1 MEVGMSMNMVS
12 LVRASLLG
20 LALMLANT
28 SPAGGQAQPAG
39 GQVQPA
45 GGQAQPAGGQGQR
58 TLYERLGG
66 YDAISKV
73 VDDFADRLFADPKIG
88 KYFVGMGTDTR
99 ESFKQKNKNLV
110 CNVTGGPCK
119 VISRPAKTV
128 HAGLGITDA
137 DFDIVVGHLSE
148 ALDKYKVPAA
158 EHKELMAIIATLR
171 KDIVER

>member
-1 MEVGMSMNMVS
+1 MSVNIVS
-12 LVRASLLG
+12 LVRALLLG
-20 LALMLANT
+20 LAVMLANT
-28 SPAGGQAQPAG
+28 SSAGAQDQPGGGQA
-39 GQVQPA
+39 
-45 GGQAQPAGGQGQR
+45 QR

-66 YDAISKV
+66 YNGISAV
-73 VDDFADRLFADPKIG
+73 VDDFAGRLFTDATVG

-137 DFDIVVGHLSE
+137 EFNIVVGHLSE
-148 ALDKYKVPAA
+148 ALDKYKVPSA
-158 EHKELMAIIATLR
+158 EHKQLMAIIATLR